1 MLEEKMLEEEEEKIN
16 LNVIILGDK
25 GVGKSSIIQI
35 IKNGE
40 IKEHSNDLKDNNGNF
55 ILKRKYE
62 KKKKIILLHLKE
74 PEYQQIL
81 GDNIPIQY
89 YRDSHIVLLVFCDI
103 KTLNSIKDSWYK
115 SYKEKANIKNS
126 RFILIGNKSDTFGDD
141 KKEIEKQG
149 NKFAEEID
157 AQFLMCSTNSEDNK
171 DNLDR
176 YITTEAKRYIDEEE
190 KDEYVIQKSQSFKVR
205 YDDDNAVS
213 KPCGGCRKQIY

>member
-1 MLEEKMLEEEEEKIN
+1 MLEEKMLEEEEKIN
-16 LNVIILGDK
+16 LNVI
-25 GVGKSSIIQI
+25 SSIIQI

-40 IKEHSNDLKDNNGNF
+40 IKERSNDLKDNNGNF

-81 GDNIPIQY
+81 GENIPIQY

-176 YITTEAKRYIDEEE
+176 YITTEAKRYIDNEE
-190 KDEYVIQKSQSFKVR
+190 KNKNDDNIQKNENITISTH
-205 YDDDNAVS
+205 DNQNNRRRFRCA
-213 KPCGGCRKQIY
+213 KC

>member
-1 MLEEKMLEEEEEKIN
+1 MVKKELK
-16 LNVIILGDK
+16 VITLGDS
-25 GVGKSSIIQI
+25 GVGKTSIINI
-35 IKNGE
+35 IKE
-40 IKEHSNDLKDNNGNF
+40 RDNNFSKNSKTGNF
-55 ILKRKYE
+55 IIKRKYE
-62 KKKKIILLHLKE
+62 KKKKIISLNLIDSDCNQNNEK
-74 PEYQQIL
+74 
-81 GDNIPIQY
+81 NIPKQY
-89 YRDSHIVLLVFCDI
+89 IRDSHIVLLVFCDI

-176 YITTEAKRYIDEEE
+176 YITTEAKRYIDDEE
-190 KDEYVIQKSQSFKVR
+190 KNKNDDNIQKSENITIGTH
-205 YDDDNAVS
+205 DNQNNRRRFRCA
-213 KPCGGCRKQIY
+213 KC

>member
-1 MLEEKMLEEEEEKIN
+1 MDKKELK
-16 LNVIILGDK
+16 VITLGDS
-25 GVGKSSIIQI
+25 GVGKTSIINI
-35 IKNGE
+35 IKE
-40 IKEHSNDLKDNNGNF
+40 RDNNFSKSGKKGNF
-55 ILKRKYE
+55 IIKRKYE
-62 KKKKIILLHLKE
+62 KKNIIISLNLIDSDCNQNNEK
-74 PEYQQIL
+74 
-81 GDNIPIQY
+81 NIPKQY
-89 YRDSHIVLLVFCDI
+89 IRDSHIVLLVFCDI
-103 KTLNSIKDSWYK
+103 KTLNHLKNNLYTYYIDNVDN
-115 SYKEKANIKNS
+115 ENS

-205 YDDDNAVS
+205 YDDNNAVS
-213 KPCGGCRKQIY
+213 KPCGGCRRQIY

>member
-1 MLEEKMLEEEEEKIN
+1 MKKKT
-16 LNVIILGDK
+16 LNVITLGDSF
-25 GVGKSSIIQI
+25 VGKTSIIQR
-35 IKNGE
+35 IKDDKFNETVQGT
-40 IKEHSNDLKDNNGNF
+40 IYLDHF
-55 ILKRKYE
+55 CIQRKYE
-62 KKKKIILLHLKE
+62 KKNLIINLLFKDTAGHERFQEVPL
-74 PEYQQIL
+74 
-81 GDNIPIQY
+81 QY
-89 YRDSHIVLLVFCDI
+89 IRDSHIVLLVFCDI

-176 YITTEAKRYIDEEE
+176 YITTEAKRYIDNEE
-190 KDEYVIQKSQSFKVR
+190 KNKNDDNIQKSEKITIGTH
-205 YDDDNAVS
+205 DNQNNRRRFRCA
-213 KPCGGCRKQIY
+213 KC

>member
-1 MLEEKMLEEEEEKIN
+1 MLEEKMLEEEEEEKIN

-89 YRDSHIVLLVFCDI
+89 YRDSHIVLLVFSDI
-103 KTLNSIKDSWYK
+103 ETLNSLKERWYTF
-115 SYKEKANIKNS
+115 YKAHANIENS
-126 RFILIGNKSDTFGDD
+126 KFILIGNKSDIFGN
-141 KKEIEKQG
+141 EK
-149 NKFAEEID
+149 EEIIRQGQEFAD
-157 AQFLMCSTNSEDNK
+157 EINAHFITCSAKSKDNMDNLEKFIILEAKNYIDDNEKLENNEKSFSLNQTKSDNK
-171 DNLDR
+171 DD
-176 YITTEAKRYIDEEE
+176 
-190 KDEYVIQKSQSFKVR
+190 
-205 YDDDNAVS
+205 S
-213 KPCGGCRKQIY
+213 KCTC

>member
-74 PEYQQIL
+74 PEYQQVL
-81 GDNIPIQY
+81 GENIPIQY

-115 SYKEKANIKNS
+115 SYKEKANIENS
-126 RFILIGNKSDTFGDD
+126 RFILIGNKSDTFGDERE
-141 KKEIEKQG
+141 EIQKQG
-149 NKFAEEID
+149 NKFAEEIN
-157 AQFLMCSTNSEDNK
+157 AQFLLSTTSIKDNM

-176 YITTEAKRYIDEEE
+176 FITTEARRYIDDEVKNKNNIQE
-190 KDEYVIQKSQSFKVR
+190 KENENITISTENHNNNVR
-205 YDDDNAVS
+205 RNRC
-213 KPCGGCRKQIY
+213 KC

>member
-103 KTLNSIKDSWYK
+103 KTLNHLKNNLYTYYIDNVDN
-115 SYKEKANIKNS
+115 ENS

-190 KDEYVIQKSQSFKVR
+190 KDE
-205 YDDDNAVS
+205 
-213 KPCGGCRKQIY
+213 